1 MDMQPDK
8 KKEYE
13 MKLKVYALIFFL
25 VSLCYASMARAE
37 VDVPEKIKKVAPIY
51 EGAKVVQSMQ
61 FEEGA
66 QTTYEVS
73 AERKEVVKFYKDTM
87 QKKGW
92 KVVMEMNMENNSM
105 LNLTKDN
112 LTLVVNTSVNQKGK
126 TTVHL
131 ILQNK

>member
-1 MDMQPDK
+1 
-8 KKEYE
+8 

-25 VSLCYASMARAE
+25 VSLCFASTARAE
-37 VDVPEKIKKVAPIY
+37 VEVPEKIKKVVPIY
-51 EGAKVVQSMQ
+51 EGAKVIQSMQ

-73 AERKEVVKFYKDTM
+73 TERKEVVKFYKDTM

>member
-1 MDMQPDK
+1 
-8 KKEYE
+8 
-13 MKLKVYALIFFL
+13 MKLKVYALIFL
-25 VSLCYASMARAE
+25 PLSLFFASMVLAE
-37 VDVPEKIKKVAPIY
+37 VEVPEKIKKVAPIY

-73 AERKEVVKFYKDTM
+73 TERKEVVKFYKDTM

-105 LNLTKDN
+105 LNLAKDK
-112 LTLVVNTSVNQKGK
+112 LTLVINTSVNQKGK

-131 ILQNK
+131 ILQDK

>member
-1 MDMQPDK
+1 
-8 KKEYE
+8 
-13 MKLKVYALIFFL
+13 
-25 VSLCYASMARAE
+25 MARAE
-37 VDVPEKIKKVAPIY
+37 VEVPEKIKKVAPIY

-87 QKKGW
+87 QNKGW

>member
-1 MDMQPDK
+1 
-8 KKEYE
+8 

-25 VSLCYASMARAE
+25 VSLCFASMARAE
-37 VDVPEKIKKVAPIY
+37 VEVPEKIKKVVPIY

-73 AERKEVVKFYKDTM
+73 TERKEVVKFYKDTM

>member
-1 MDMQPDK
+1 
-8 KKEYE
+8 
-13 MKLKVYALIFFL
+13 
-25 VSLCYASMARAE
+25 
-37 VDVPEKIKKVAPIY
+37 
-51 EGAKVVQSMQ
+51 
-61 FEEGA
+61 
-66 QTTYEVS
+66 
-73 AERKEVVKFYKDTM
+73 M